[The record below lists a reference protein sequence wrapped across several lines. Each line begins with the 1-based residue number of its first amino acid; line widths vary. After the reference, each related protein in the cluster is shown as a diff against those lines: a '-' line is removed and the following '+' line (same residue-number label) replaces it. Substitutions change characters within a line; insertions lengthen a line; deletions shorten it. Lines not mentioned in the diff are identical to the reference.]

1 MSYWEINAK
10 PIYFNNNKND
20 DYYEFSNFY
29 EKSINIDGIV
39 YNSNEHYFQ
48 SQKFNYQD
56 ASKNTKEYFK
66 KILLVDS
73 PYKATDMGIQR
84 INHRGCFWYLDEKKP
99 KLGLMNDI
107 IHQYTIVSIAKK
119 NPNWEAI
126 QIEIMRKGLEAKFH
140 QYSSLKRLLL
150 ETGQRKIIYN
160 NPNDKFWGS
169 EENHLGK
176 LIMELRTSLQ
186 QK

>member
-84 INHRGCFWYLDEKKP
+84 INHRGCFWY
-99 KLGLMNDI
+99 
-107 IHQYTIVSIAKK
+107 
-119 NPNWEAI
+119 
-126 QIEIMRKGLEAKFH
+126 
-140 QYSSLKRLLL
+140 
-150 ETGQRKIIYN
+150 
-160 NPNDKFWGS
+160 
-169 EENHLGK
+169 
-176 LIMELRTSLQ
+176 
-186 QK
+186 